1 MPIAAATAVNALNK
15 FFIRQYPGEVAAWLS
30 DLSPNEAV
38 AAIVRIPINTVG
50 AVWEKLPTHV
60 TRSLLTNLSL
70 EQGRSILMRIDPSH
84 AALALRSLDSELREQ
99 YLERIEPLLAKEL
112 RRLMDY
118 PPDSAGALM
127 DPAVISFKADA
138 TAQQTLKQLRRYRA
152 TGGRFVVF
160 IVDEQGLLEGYVNI
174 QDLALANGK
183 TRLSSLSRPAKIAVD
198 VIASRKEIAEILE
211 THKISELPVVD
222 TVGRLV
228 GIIHY
233 DTLISAV
240 QNETSADI
248 QAMVGVSKDE
258 RALSPIPFA
267 VRKRLPWLQINLA
280 TAFLASAVVGLFENT
295 IAHIT
300 ALAVLSPI
308 VAGQAGNTGAQ
319 ALAVTMRGLALREI
333 SAHHWLR
340 MLYKETSTGFINGTV
355 IALTTAFFVFIW
367 SHNFNLAAVI
377 AVAMI
382 LSMVAAGF
390 AGAIIPLILT
400 MLDQDPAQAST
411 IILTTVT
418 DCTGFGTFLGIA
430 TLAASAGLL

>member
-1 MPIAAATAVNALNK
+1 MANATTTAVNALNR

-30 DLSPNEAV
+30 ELSPKEAV
-38 AAIVRIPINTVG
+38 NAVGRIPSNMIA

-60 TRSLLTNLSL
+60 ARSLLNNLSL
-70 EQGRSILMRIDPSH
+70 EQGRSILMRVDPSH
-84 AALALRSLDSELREQ
+84 AALVLRSLEPELREH

-112 RRLMDY
+112 LRLMNY

-127 DPAVISFKADA
+127 DPAIITFKADA
-138 TAQQTLKQLRRYRA
+138 AAQQTLRQLRRHR
-152 TGGRFVVF
+152 GSIGRHIFVV
-160 IVDEQGLLEGYVNI
+160 DEHGALEGLVDI

-183 TRLSSLSRPAKIAVD
+183 TRLTALTRPAKTVVD
-198 VIASRKEIAEILE
+198 VMASREEITDILE
-211 THKISELPVVD
+211 THKISELPVID
-222 TVGRLV
+222 ARGCLA
-228 GIIHY
+228 GIIRY
-233 DTLISAV
+233 DALISAV

-248 QAMVGVSKDE
+248 QTMVGVSKDE

-280 TAFLASAVVGLFENT
+280 TAFLASAVVGLFEGT
-295 IAHIT
+295 IAHFT

-308 VAGQAGNTGAQ
+308 VAGQAGNTGQQ

-333 SAHHWLR
+333 SAHNWWR
-340 MLYKETSTGFINGTV
+340 MIYKEMSTGFINGV
-355 IALTTAFFVFIW
+355 AIALTTAFFVYLW
-367 SHNFNLAAVI
+367 SHSLSMAAVI
-377 AVAMI
+377 AAAMV

-400 MLDQDPAQAST
+400 ILDQDPAQASS

>member
-1 MPIAAATAVNALNK
+1 MANSTTTAVNALNK
-15 FFIRQYPGEVAAWLS
+15 FFIRQYPGEVAVWLS
-30 DLSPNEAV
+30 ELSPKEAA
-38 AAIVRIPINTVG
+38 AAIVRIPINMIA
-50 AVWEKLPTHV
+50 AVWEKLPSHV
-60 TRSLLTNLSL
+60 ARSLLTGLSL
-70 EQGRSILMRIDPSH
+70 EQGRGILIRIDPSH
-84 AALALRSLDSELREQ
+84 AALALRSLEPELREQ

-112 RRLMDY
+112 RRLMSY

-127 DPAVISFKADA
+127 DPAVITFPADA
-138 TAQQTLKQLRRYRA
+138 AAQQTLKQLRRFR
-152 TGGRFVVF
+152 GRVGRHIF
-160 IVDEQGLLEGYVNI
+160 IVDEQGLFEGIVDV

-183 TRLSSLSRPAKIAVD
+183 TRLASLASPAKIVVD
-198 VIASRKEIAEILE
+198 VIAPREEIADILE
-211 THKISELPVVD
+211 KHKISELPVVD
-222 TVGRLV
+222 THGRLV
-228 GIIHY
+228 GIIRY
-233 DTLISAV
+233 DALISAV

-248 QAMVGVSKDE
+248 QTMVGASKDE

-308 VAGQAGNTGAQ
+308 VAGQAGNSGAQ

-333 SAHHWLR
+333 SAHHWFK
-340 MLYKETSTGFINGTV
+340 MLYKEMSTGFINGVV
-355 IALTTAFFVFIW
+355 IALTTGFFVFLW
-367 SHNFNLAAVI
+367 SQKLSLAAVI
-377 AVAMI
+377 AAAMI

-400 MLDQDPAQAST
+400 LLDQDPAQSST

-430 TLAASAGLL
+430 TLAMSAGLL

>member
-1 MPIAAATAVNALNK
+1 MANATTTAVNALNK

-30 DLSPNEAV
+30 ELSPKEAA
-38 AAIVRIPINTVG
+38 AAIVRIPVNMIA
-50 AVWEKLPTHV
+50 AVWEKLPSHV
-60 TRSLLTNLSL
+60 ARSLLTGLSI
-70 EQGRSILMRIDPSH
+70 EQGRGILIRIDPSH
-84 AALALRSLDSELREQ
+84 AALALRSLEPELREQ

-112 RRLMDY
+112 RRLMNY

-127 DPAVISFKADA
+127 DPAVITFQADA
-138 TAQQTLKQLRRYRA
+138 AAQQTLKQLRRYR
-152 TGGRFVVF
+152 GSVGRHVF
-160 IVDEQGLLEGYVNI
+160 IVDEQGLFEGYVDV

-183 TRLSSLSRPAKIAVD
+183 TRLASLARPAKIVVD
-198 VIASRKEIAEILE
+198 VIAPREEIADILE
-211 THKISELPVVD
+211 KHKISELPVVD
-222 TVGRLV
+222 TNGHLV
-228 GIIHY
+228 GIIRY
-233 DTLISAV
+233 DALISAV

-248 QAMVGVSKDE
+248 QTMVGVSKDE

-308 VAGQAGNTGAQ
+308 VAGQAGNSGAQ

-333 SAHHWLR
+333 SAHHWFK
-340 MLYKETSTGFINGTV
+340 MLYKEMSTGFINGAV
-355 IALTTAFFVFIW
+355 IALTTGFFVFLW
-367 SHNFNLAAVI
+367 SQKLSLAAVI
-377 AVAMI
+377 AAAMI

-400 MLDQDPAQAST
+400 LLDQDPAQSST

-430 TLAASAGLL
+430 TLAMSAGLL

>member
-1 MPIAAATAVNALNK
+1 MPNAAATAVNALNK
-15 FFIRQYPGEVAAWLS
+15 FFIHQYPGEVAAWLS
-30 DLSPNEAV
+30 ELSPKEAV
-38 AAIVRIPINTVG
+38 AAIVRIPINMIA
-50 AVWEKLPTHV
+50 AVWEKLPSHV
-60 TRSLLTNLSL
+60 ARSLLTNLPM
-70 EQGRSILMRIDPSH
+70 EQGRNILMRIDPSH
-84 AALALRSLDSELREQ
+84 AALALRNLEAELREH
-99 YLERIEPLLAKEL
+99 YLERIEPMLGKEL
-112 RRLMDY
+112 RRLMNY
-118 PPDSAGALM
+118 PHDSAGALM
-127 DPAVISFKADA
+127 DPAIITFKGDA
-138 TAQQTLKQLRRYRA
+138 TAQQTLKQLRRYR
-152 TGGRFVVF
+152 GNVGRHVF
-160 IVDEQGLLEGYVNI
+160 IVDEQGLLEGFVDV
-174 QDLALANGK
+174 QDLALAHGK
-183 TRLSSLSRPAKIAVD
+183 LSLTSLARPAKIVVD
-198 VIASRKEIAEILE
+198 VIAPREEIADILE

-222 TVGRLV
+222 SQGRLV
-228 GIIHY
+228 GIIRY
-233 DTLISAV
+233 DALISAV

-248 QAMVGVSKDE
+248 QTMVGVSKDE

-280 TAFLASAVVGLFENT
+280 TAFLASAVVGLFEGT

-340 MLYKETSTGFINGTV
+340 MIYKEMSAGFINGVV
-355 IALTTAFFVFIW
+355 IALTTAFFVYIW
-367 SHNFNLAAVI
+367 SHSFSLAAVI
-377 AVAMI
+377 ASAMV

-411 IILTTVT
+411 IILTTIT

>member
-1 MPIAAATAVNALNK
+1 MDNATTTAVNALNK
-15 FFIRQYPGEVAAWLS
+15 FFIRQYPGEVADWLS
-30 DLSPNEAV
+30 ELSPKEAV
-38 AAIVRIPINTVG
+38 AAIVRIPVNMIA
-50 AVWEKLPTHV
+50 AVWEKLPPHV
-60 TRSLLTNLSL
+60 ARSLLTNLSI
-70 EQGRSILMRIDPSH
+70 EQGRNVLMRIDPSY
-84 AALALRSLDSELREQ
+84 AALALRNLEPELREH
-99 YLERIEPLLAKEL
+99 YLERIEPMLGKEL
-112 RRLMDY
+112 RRLMSY

-127 DPAVISFKADA
+127 DPAIITFRGDA
-138 TAQQTLKQLRRYRA
+138 VVQQTLKKLRRFR
-152 TGGRFVVF
+152 GNVGRFVF
-160 IVDEQGLLEGYVNI
+160 IVNEQGHLEGFVDV
-174 QDLALANGK
+174 QDLALAYGK
-183 TRLSSLSRPAKIAVD
+183 LTLASLARPAKVVVD
-198 VIASRKEIAEILE
+198 VIAPREEIAEILE
-211 THKISELPVVD
+211 KHKISELPVID
-222 TVGRLV
+222 TQQRLV
-228 GIIHY
+228 GIIRY
-233 DTLISAV
+233 DALISAV

-248 QAMVGVSKDE
+248 QTMVGVSKDE

-280 TAFLASAVVGLFENT
+280 TAFLASAVVGLFEGT

-333 SAHHWLR
+333 SAHHWIR
-340 MLYKETSTGFINGTV
+340 MLYKEMSTGFINGVV

-367 SHNFNLAAVI
+367 SQKLSLAAVI
-377 AVAMI
+377 AAAMI

-400 MLDQDPAQAST
+400 MLDQDPAQSST

-430 TLAASAGLL
+430 TLAMSAGLL